1 MKTWKQPVCL
11 LLAGAV
17 LYTGTSLD
25 VQASGFRAGMT
36 AVMEELTEHTSADE
50 AVDMIDG
57 VLNPQTG
64 MEESY
69 GYTNLGVANVQ
80 NHLNIRKEPKENAS
94 LVGTMV
100 KNSGCEVLETTDDG
114 WAKIKSGRVEGYV
127 SMEYLLTGEEA
138 HARAAEAAHDHGD
151 GEHHHVEGAV

>member
-138 HARAAEAAHDHGD
+138 HARQRRRP
-151 GEHHHVEGAV
+151 

>member
-17 LYTGTSLD
+17 LYTGNSLD

-80 NHLNIRKEPKENAS
+80 NHLNIRKEPKEKD
-94 LVGTMV
+94 VY
-100 KNSGCEVLETTDDG
+100 KRQ
-114 WAKIKSGRVEGYV
+114 W
-127 SMEYLLTGEEA
+127 
-138 HARAAEAAHDHGD
+138 
-151 GEHHHVEGAV
+151 

>member
-94 LVGTMV
+94 LDGTMV
-100 KNSGCEVLETTDDG
+100 KN
-114 WAKIKSGRVEGYV
+114 RV
-127 SMEYLLTGEEA
+127 
-138 HARAAEAAHDHGD
+138 
-151 GEHHHVEGAV
+151 